1 MPDDPKLDKPDD
13 PKLDLPDVTD
23 LHLARARIRHQVKQ
37 TPILREPE
45 LDEWAGCKLAVKC
58 ENFQRTG
65 SFKFRGAS
73 NAILCLDEA
82 LDDGGPDAGKR
93 AVATHSSGNHGAALA
108 LAAKLSGRE
117 AHVVMPEDS
126 VTTKVDAVRRYGGTV
141 HFCEPSHRAREAGLE
156 ALIEKGM
163 IPVHPFDRA
172 EIIAGQGTCA
182 LELLGEDPRLEVL
195 VVPVGGGGLIGGCA
209 LAASAQGVSVIGV
222 EPEGA
227 ADTVAS
233 LKRGSRVEDWETDTI
248 ADGLRAI
255 VGVRNFAL
263 IRRLVARVV
272 AVSDD
277 EIRAGQAVAW
287 KLLRLVIEPSS
298 ATVLAAIARYP
309 ELFAGR
315 RVGLI
320 VSGGNVLLEDWYA
333 AVKEQQ

>member
-1 MPDDPKLDKPDD
+1 MGMPDD

-23 LHLARARIRHQVKQ
+23 VHLARARIRHQIKQ
-37 TPILREPE
+37 TPVLRDPD
-45 LDEWAGCKLAVKC
+45 LDEWAGCKLTVKC

-82 LDDGGPDAGKR
+82 LDDEGSGAEKL

-108 LAAKLSGRE
+108 LAARLSGRK

-126 VTTKVDAVRRYGGTV
+126 VVTKVESVRRYGGTV
-141 HFCEPSHRAREAGLE
+141 HFCKPSHRAREAGLE
-156 ALIEKGM
+156 ALTGKGM
-163 IPVHPFDRA
+163 IAVHPFDRL

-182 LELLGEDPRLEVL
+182 LELFGEDPRLEML
-195 VVPVGGGGLIGGCA
+195 VVPVGGGGLISGCA
-209 LAASAQGVSVIGV
+209 LAAAAQGVSIIGV

-227 ADTVAS
+227 SDTIAS
-233 LKRGSRVEDWETDTI
+233 LERGSRVDDWQTDTI
-248 ADGLRAI
+248 ADGLRAVI
-255 VGVRNFAL
+255 GVRNFAL
-263 IRRLVARVV
+263 ISRLVSRVV
-272 AVSDD
+272 AVSDE
-277 EIRAGQAVAW
+277 EICAAQAVAW

-309 ELFAGR
+309 DLFSGR

-320 VSGGNVLLEDWYA
+320 VSGGNVLLEDWHA
-333 AVKEQQ
+333 AVKERK